1 MDKPTEKPKFWKVV
15 IEPNIDKRFKERV
28 FRFEGKAF
36 SSEYEFL
43 RAELPVIPKDPRL
56 GIKRNPVLKLQVP
69 VYVKN
74 EWSTKEPP
82 PPIEVVL
89 WNLNDNI
96 DEKFL
101 RKHCEV
107 FGEITRIKVYRHNVT
122 NKHLQ
127 FGKVRFKSI
136 AAARKCHE
144 TVDQSPIMGMVV
156 SACRMGAR
164 EKLQDLF
171 DKGHGVEKRRE
182 ALPDVIKQS
191 QQPRVGGEV
200 NHYETNKLED
210 HQSSDRLRSRLSSE
224 EDHKSAR
231 HYQSNTRL
239 HGDSYK
245 GRGRPHHKNRHYSG
259 ETERKRH
266 LSADKHQ
273 GNRYFDN
280 RRSNEG
286 FHDSRYTENVNHDRN
301 SHVES
306 FKDRRVED
314 RYPENRHYDDR
325 YSHDRNLNNGTYH
338 NDRYHNDKRYHQRTH
353 YSENYKPNDV
363 PVHESRSL
371 EVRFNKNFFL
381 IFFKIAL
388 QFFHFQNIIF
398 YKLIPCPFFNYIRY

>member
-1 MDKPTEKPKFWKVV
+1 M
-15 IEPNIDKRFKERV
+15 
-28 FRFEGKAF
+28 
-36 SSEYEFL
+36 
-43 RAELPVIPKDPRL
+43 
-56 GIKRNPVLKLQVP
+56 
-69 VYVKN
+69 
-74 EWSTKEPP
+74 
-82 PPIEVVL
+82 
-89 WNLNDNI
+89 
-96 DEKFL
+96 
-101 RKHCEV
+101 H
-107 FGEITRIKVYRHNVT
+107 
-122 NKHLQ
+122 
-127 FGKVRFKSI
+127 
-136 AAARKCHE
+136 
-144 TVDQSPIMGMVV
+144 
-156 SACRMGAR
+156 
-164 EKLQDLF
+164 
-171 DKGHGVEKRRE
+171 
-182 ALPDVIKQS
+182 
-191 QQPRVGGEV
+191 
-200 NHYETNKLED
+200 
-210 HQSSDRLRSRLSSE
+210 RSRLSSE